1 MPSAVPRRLLGWAAA
16 YAVTSGRDTSV
27 ARSPAALRECTLP
40 ASIQRTREERWMPS
54 CAAATPAGIQPA
66 ARSGEPSGASN
77 TARTRARCF
86 GESPESAES
95 KAEMAARVASEGR
108 EVWGCVSFIM
118 HGILAQS
125 ASKVNQNRRILLC
138 NIILVMRR

>member
-27 ARSPAALRECTLP
+27 ARSPAALREWTFP

-54 CAAATPAGIQPA
+54 CAAATLAGSQPA
-66 ARSGEPSGASN
+66 ARSGEPSGASR

-86 GESPESAES
+86 GESPLSAAS
-95 KAEMAARVASEGR
+95 SAAIAARVAMEGR
-108 EVWGCVSFIM
+108 DRDVSLAFIVN
-118 HGILAQS
+118 GILAQS
-125 ASKVNQNRRILLC
+125 ASEVK
-138 NIILVMRR
+138 